1 MSKDDGDSIG
11 KRMSMSLYADPV
23 DQYSHSVRIVVAE
36 KDIGVESVLEDI
48 ANPSARI
55 LEMSPYGELPLF
67 ADRDLVLYQPIIIME
82 YLDERFPHPPLMPV
96 YPTLRALTRQ
106 WIYRVRR
113 DWCYQVDLIEA
124 PSSSDAEKDA
134 ARKKLRDS
142 LVSALPIFQERPYFM
157 SDEFTLVDCCI
168 APILWRLDRLG
179 ITIEKHY
186 SRPLQLYAQR
196 IFEREAF
203 KNSLSV
209 QEREFQQSLLKN

>member
-11 KRMSMSLYADPV
+11 KRMSMSLYADPL

-36 KDIGVESVLEDI
+36 KDIGVESVLESL
-48 ANPSARI
+48 ANPSPKI

-113 DWCYQVDLIEA
+113 DWCYQVDLIQA
-124 PSSSDAEKDA
+124 PSSSEAEKDA
-134 ARKKLRDS
+134 ARHKLKDS
-142 LVSALPIFQERPYFM
+142 LVGASVIFQERPFFM

-168 APILWRLDRLG
+168 APILWRLDYLG
-179 ITIEKHY
+179 INIPK
-186 SRPLQLYAQR
+186 SSAKPLAQYAQR
-196 IFEREAF
+196 IFERESF
-203 KNSLSV
+203 KTSLSA
-209 QEREFQQSLLKN
+209 QEKEFYQTSLR